1 MKSVLILCAV
11 LSGVAWGFE
20 GVRTERKARGI
31 LSYISHIGMCRRV
44 LWPFWSGI
52 HFANFGLES
61 GIVWGGGELPE
72 RMKAFIVSEKEID
85 ICEFEMRLE
94 KCFLRSN
101 LSNYDVISA

>member
-1 MKSVLILCAV
+1 
-11 LSGVAWGFE
+11 
-20 GVRTERKARGI
+20 
-31 LSYISHIGMCRRV
+31 MCRRV

-52 HFANFGLES
+52 HFAHFGLES
-61 GIVWGGGELPE
+61 GMVWEGTTEG
-72 RMKAFIVSEKEID
+72 MTAFIVSEKEID

>member
-1 MKSVLILCAV
+1 
-11 LSGVAWGFE
+11 
-20 GVRTERKARGI
+20 
-31 LSYISHIGMCRRV
+31 MCRRV

-61 GIVWGGGELPE
+61 GIVCGGWGGGELPE
-72 RMKAFIVSEKEID
+72 RIKAFIVSEKEID